1 MLDAATLLAV
11 WEEADALP
19 LTRKALA
26 LLHAAFP
33 AMSCEAWAGVA
44 LGRRD
49 WYLLYLRQQLFG
61 EQLDAVASCP
71 ACGEKLETGFTLG
84 QICPPGW
91 ELSRVPA
98 HWQAHAPGAGGN
110 ELVQCPSLR
119 LPMADG
125 QHGVLARLPCSA
137 DVLAS
142 SHLPA
147 GALLQRCVQVVPLV
161 PQPQA
166 VQGVQGVPEPQAQV
180 VASRAEGGQAG
191 ATAASPDAALLQA
204 LVQQMQELD
213 PLAEIRIDLQCPSCG
228 HGWTLDFD
236 IVQWLWNEIGD
247 WAMRMMQQ
255 VHALAQAY
263 GWSEAS
269 ILAMSARRR
278 RCYLEM
284 LGYA

>member
-1 MLDAATLLAV
+1 MGLIVLDANSLLAV
-11 WEEADALP
+11 WEEAENLP

-33 AMSCEAWAGVA
+33 AMSREQWAGVA

-91 ELSRVPA
+91 ELNRVPG

-110 ELVQCPSLR
+110 ELSTRPMLR
-119 LPMADG
+119 LPAPDG
-125 QHGVLARLPCSA
+125 CQTLLASVPCSA

-142 SHLPA
+142 SQLPA
-147 GALLQRCVQVVPLV
+147 SALLQRCVQLV
-161 PQPQA
+161 PDDAPPDGATA
-166 VQGVQGVPEPQAQV
+166 VATSVPEP
-180 VASRAEGGQAG
+180 GQMMPNDVTHVLANDLN
-191 ATAASPDAALLQA
+191 PALLQTLA
-204 LVQQMQELD
+204 QKMQELD
-213 PLAEIRIDLQCPSCG
+213 PLAEIRIDLQCPSCR

-236 IVQWLWNEIGD
+236 IVQWLWQEIGD
-247 WAMRMMQQ
+247 WASRMLQQ

-269 ILAMSARRR
+269 ILAMSAKRRR
-278 RCYLEM
+278 RYLEL
-284 LGYA
+284 LGYS